1 MRPSPNQTCFQQT
14 IADQIKKSKKGLLL
28 QQIFPLPYQRIPIA
42 WTGKEQKN
50 GKNEQIGFSSR
61 CHISLWYCTLPTVDL
76 RYTFGVG
83 CSIFK
88 RIQCKI
94 FDKYKMFKLYKN
106 TISEKAKNE
115 GSSPYKSCSTCITKL
130 FGKYENITCH
140 PHLVQI
146 KIQIQI
152 RIAFITIYTKKT
164 PATRTPL
171 DPRKLHPHLLLSPPP
186 EIHLFAAKI
195 SSSVIK
201 TMVMIMFMTMKM
213 TMIMMT
219 MMKRVVTMTL
229 LLKRK
234 HLEEASMA
242 HLDFIHVAFGFN

>member
-1 MRPSPNQTCFQQT
+1 MFSANNCRPNQKIEKRAFASTNLS
-14 IADQIKKSKKGLLL
+14 IALSKDSNCLD
-28 QQIFPLPYQRIPIA
+28 R
-42 WTGKEQKN
+42 EQKN

-94 FDKYKMFKLYKN
+94 FDKCKMFKLYKN
-106 TISEKAKNE
+106 TISEKAKKE
-115 GSSPYKSCSTCITKL
+115 GSSPCKSCSTCITKL

-152 RIAFITIYTKKT
+152 RIAFITIYTKKHLP
-164 PATRTPL
+164 PAVRVPHW
-171 DPRKLHPHLLLSPPP
+171 KLKTLKITKILL
-186 EIHLFAAKI
+186 
-195 SSSVIK
+195 
-201 TMVMIMFMTMKM
+201 
-213 TMIMMT
+213 
-219 MMKRVVTMTL
+219 
-229 LLKRK
+229 
-234 HLEEASMA
+234 
-242 HLDFIHVAFGFN
+242 